1 MNVAGTISMVSNN
14 GTYWIVEGTLKQ
26 RFHYRIDELALSM
39 SAHFKQLQWVDFLA
53 YKRIFLCVMFFAKF
67 LFNDDMY

>member
-39 SAHFKQLQWVDFLA
+39 SAHFKQLQ
-53 YKRIFLCVMFFAKF
+53 
-67 LFNDDMY
+67 